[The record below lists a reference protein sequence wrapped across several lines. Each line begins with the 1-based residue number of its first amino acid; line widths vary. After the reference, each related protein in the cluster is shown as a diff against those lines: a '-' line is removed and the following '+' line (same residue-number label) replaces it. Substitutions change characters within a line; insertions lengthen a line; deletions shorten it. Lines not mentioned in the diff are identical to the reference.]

1 MTAQTTKLHLIF
13 TRYDTIKGQPTAHP
27 TQTTKLH
34 HILEHW
40 DEMGGQPKQ
49 LKLRNYTWFS
59 HAMIQL
65 KDSRQLIQLKLPNY
79 TLF

>member
-34 HILEHW
+34 HILEH
-40 DEMGGQPKQ
+40 
-49 LKLRNYTWFS
+49 
-59 HAMIQL
+59 
-65 KDSRQLIQLKLPNY
+65 
-79 TLF
+79 

>member
-34 HILEHW
+34 LIFEHQDKILGNLEP
-40 DEMGGQPKQ
+40 Q
-49 LKLRNYTWFS
+49 
-59 HAMIQL
+59 
-65 KDSRQLIQLKLPNY
+65 QLKLPNY
-79 TLF
+79 T